1 MERAG
6 RLLAGMRLPGVSLTP
21 DEVVRAAWP
30 VAVGKRIALRA
41 QAAVLA
47 GSTLIVEVDDEIW
60 RRQLTTLAGQIM
72 GRLRKVVGRDL
83 VHRIEFRQGLPRR
96 PVQRA
101 ATLCG
106 DEAEAIPDSGLRMAY
121 RASRRKAQA

>member
-21 DEVVRAAWP
+21 DAVVRAAWP
-30 VAVGKRIALRA
+30 LAVGKRIALRA
-41 QAAVLA
+41 RAAVLA

-60 RRQLTTLAGQIM
+60 RRQLTTLAGQILA
-72 GRLRKVVGRDL
+72 RLRKVLGREL

-101 ATLCG
+101 TTLCG